1 MSLVYFDWLNGLI
14 FAYRDVFGKRSLI
27 LLWDEMNQILGF
39 SSTMLGFNMNSA
51 FELPSDSLTV
61 LRTDENLNV

>member
-1 MSLVYFDWLNGLI
+1 M
-14 FAYRDVFGKRSLI
+14 
-27 LLWDEMNQILGF
+27 WDEMNQIIGF